1 MNKRE
6 FLILCTSIAIQSRK
20 GQLMKI
26 LLVYPNYPDTFWSFK
41 HALKFIFK
49 QATNPPLGLLTVA
62 AILPADWEK
71 RLVDMNA
78 DALDDNDLKWA
89 DYVFIS
95 AMAVQKDSVTK
106 VVERCRKMGI
116 STAAGGP
123 LFTAD
128 PDSWGIVDYLVLN
141 EAEITLPLFVDDLQ
155 KGTPQHIYASPEWA
169 DIAKTSIPDWQLI
182 KQQKYV
188 SMCLQYSRGCPFEC
202 DFCDITSLYG
212 RTPRTKSREQV
223 LAELDAIYQTG
234 WRGSVFMVDDNFIG
248 NKKKLKAE
256 ILPAMA
262 DWVEEHHFPFTFYTQ
277 TSVNLA
283 DDDELMQMM
292 VNVGFDS
299 VFIGIETPYEE
310 SLTECHKI
318 QNKHRDLVAAV
329 KKIQHFGMQVQG
341 GFIVGFDSDPLTI
354 FEKQIEFIQKSG
366 IVTAMVGML
375 NVMQGTKLYQRLSRE
390 ERIIQAGSGNNTDFS
405 VNFIPKMPHE
415 TLVNGYRKIVAT
427 IYAPEEFYQRV
438 KNFLKE
444 YRPLPKKAVRI
455 SWCDIKA
462 FLRSVVVIGI
472 LGKERVQYWKLLG
485 WSLVKKP
492 RLFSVA
498 VTCAIYGFHF
508 RKIYE
513 GYM

>member
-1 MNKRE
+1 
-6 FLILCTSIAIQSRK
+6 
-20 GQLMKI
+20 MKI
-26 LLVYPNYPDTFWSFK
+26 LLVYPSYPDTFWSFK

-62 AILPADWEK
+62 ALLPAEWEK
-71 RLVDMNA
+71 KLVDMNT
-78 DALDDNDLKWA
+78 DVLDDSDLRWA

-95 AMAVQKDSVTK
+95 AMVVQKDSALRVI
-106 VVERCRKMGI
+106 ERCQRLGVP
-116 STAAGGP
+116 TVAGGP
-123 LFTAD
+123 LFTSD
-128 PDSWGIVDYLVLN
+128 PEAWDNVNYLVLN
-141 EAEITLPLFVDDLQ
+141 EAEVTLPLFLTDLE
-155 KGTPQHIYASPEWA
+155 KGVPQHIYTSPEWA
-169 DIAKTSIPDWQLI
+169 DITDTPIPDWHLI
-182 KQQKYV
+182 NQKKYV

-202 DFCDITSLYG
+202 EFCDITSLYG
-212 RTPRTKSREQV
+212 RTPRTKNKQQV
-223 LAELDAIYQTG
+223 LAELDALYAMG

-248 NKKKLKAE
+248 NKKKLKE
-256 ILPAMA
+256 DILPTISSWM
-262 DWVEEHHFPFTFYTQ
+262 EEHHYPFTFYTQ
-277 TSVNLA
+277 TSINLA
-283 DDDELMQMM
+283 DDDELMEMM

-299 VFIGIETPYEE
+299 VFIGIETPHED

-318 QNKHRDLVAAV
+318 QNKRRDLVAAV

-390 ERIIQAGSGNNTDFS
+390 ERILKNGSGNNTDFS
-405 VNFIPKMPHE
+405 VNFIPKMPYE

-444 YRPLPKKAVRI
+444 YQPLPRKVPRV
-455 SWCDIKA
+455 SWCDIEA
-462 FLRSVVVIGI
+462 FLRSIVIIGI

-485 WSLVKKP
+485 WSLLKKP
-492 RLFSVA
+492 RLFPMA

-508 RKIYE
+508 RKVYE